1 MNKSQ
6 RQELINLLRETESL
20 GLTFNVG
27 RAYISRGYVDKQAEL
42 RARIDAFIALLADEQ
57 QTA

>member
-1 MNKSQ
+1 MDKAQ
-6 RQELINLLRETESL
+6 RQELIELLRETAAL
-20 GLTFNVG
+20 GLTFDVG

-42 RARIDAFIALLADEQ
+42 RARIDAFVALLADEQ